1 MTARVLVDTSGW
13 SAFLKGSAPDVLA
26 LQREGIAVAH
36 PLVAAELLL
45 GGAEPDRLLA
55 GLDWVADLGPAATMA
70 WVRRQPR
77 GVLRG
82 LGYVDTALLASAL
95 AAAVELFTLDRR
107 LAAAYAGARADWA

>member
-13 SAFLKGSAPDVLA
+13 SAFLKGTAPEVLA
-26 LQREGIAVAH
+26 LQREGMAVAH

-55 GLDWVADLGPAATMA
+55 GLDWVPEAGAAATMA

-77 GVLRG
+77 GVLGG
-82 LGYVDTALLASAL
+82 LGYVDVGLLVSAL
-95 AAAVELFTLDRR
+95 DAGIDLFTLDRR
-107 LAAAYAGARADWA
+107 LAAAFARAKVDWA

>member
-13 SAFLKGSAPDVLA
+13 TAFLKGSAPDVLA

-55 GLDWVADLGPAATMA
+55 GLDWLPEAGAGATMA

-77 GVLRG
+77 GALRG
-82 LGYVDTALLASAL
+82 LGYVDVALLVSAL
-95 AAAVELFTLDRR
+95 DAGVELFTLDRR
-107 LAAAYAGARADWA
+107 LAAAYAAAKAA